1 MIEQDLSK
9 SLDSFLALVSGMSDS
24 QLQECSDI
32 IERALVHF
40 LVEQHLRSPGV
51 SASLLTS

>member
-1 MIEQDLSK
+1 MSPDFSRELSNTIK
-9 SLDSFLALVSGMSDS
+9 RVSEMSDKE
-24 QLQECSDI
+24 LQETSDI

-51 SASLLTS
+51 SASLLSA

>member
-1 MIEQDLSK
+1 VIEQDLSK